1 MNARRIAL
9 LMVLLSFVFLG
20 MAFLTSC
27 VNVPIPPFGE
37 RVGEL
42 GNLQLALSAKY
53 IPNTP
58 PESPGETSHAFAW
71 SKYGEAKLLK
81 DK

>member
-1 MNARRIAL
+1 MRPRRLAL
-9 LMVLLSFVFLG
+9 ALVLLSFVFLG

-27 VNVPIPPFGE
+27 VSVPIPPFGD
-37 RVGEL
+37 RIGEL

-58 PESPGETSHAFAW
+58 PEFSGDTGMAFAW
-71 SKYGEAKLLK
+71 QKYGEAKLLK